1 MKLRAIKRRQRQLAR
16 RTPQRNRD
24 RSRFLSTRHDI
35 SQPLHALGLFVAQ
48 LRSLTHQVELKQ
60 IVEQI
65 DTAVSTL
72 NERFSELFDPSEA
85 GDAASTPNGGNR
97 IDTNSPTVAPVLSD
111 RANGKFIV
119 VIDDDPLVLESTCGL
134 LRNWGCTV
142 VTGDSGGSALAALV
156 NLQRLPDLV
165 ISDFRLSCGET
176 GTDAIAQLRSAFNA
190 AIPALLVSGDTGQ
203 EPLHEARTSGF
214 VLLHKPVDPL
224 KLRAVL
230 NRILKKSE
238 ELPKN
243 R

>member
-1 MKLRAIKRRQRQLAR
+1 L
-16 RTPQRNRD
+16 TG
-24 RSRFLSTRHDI
+24 HDI
-35 SQPLHALGLFVAQ
+35 RQPLHALGLFVAQ
-48 LRSLTHQVELKQ
+48 LRSLTHEVELKH

-65 DTAVSTL
+65 DTAVSSL
-72 NERFSELFDPSEA
+72 NERFSELFDPFEA
-85 GDAASTPNGGNR
+85 GDAASMPNGGNG
-97 IDTNSPTVAPVLSD
+97 IDANSPTLASVLSD
-111 RANGKFIV
+111 RANGKLMV
-119 VIDDDPLVLESTCGL
+119 VIDDDPLVIESTCGL

-156 NLQRLPDLV
+156 KLQRLPDLI

-190 AIPALLVSGDTGQ
+190 AIPALLVSGDTGP
-203 EPLHEARTSGF
+203 EPLHGARTSGF
-214 VLLHKPVDPL
+214 ALLHKPVDPM

-238 ELPKN
+238 LIQD

>member
-1 MKLRAIKRRQRQLAR
+1 MKSRAIKKRQRQLAKR
-16 RTPQRNRD
+16 PPQYNRE
-24 RSRFLSTRHDI
+24 RSRFLSTSHDI
-35 SQPLHALGLFVAQ
+35 RQPLHALGLFVSQ
-48 LRSLTHQVELKQ
+48 LRSLTHEVELKH

-72 NERFSELFDPSEA
+72 SERFSKLFDPSEA
-85 GDAASTPNGGNR
+85 HDAAPTPSGRNG
-97 IDTNSPTVAPVLSD
+97 IDADSPTLASVLSD
-111 RANGKFIV
+111 RANGKLIV
-119 VIDDDPLVLESTCGL
+119 VVDDDLLVLESTCGL

-156 NLQRLPDLV
+156 KLQRRPDLI

-190 AIPALLVSGDTGQ
+190 AIPALLVSGDTGP

-214 VLLHKPVDPL
+214 VLLHKPVDPM
-224 KLRAVL
+224 KLRAAL

-238 ELPKN
+238 LTED